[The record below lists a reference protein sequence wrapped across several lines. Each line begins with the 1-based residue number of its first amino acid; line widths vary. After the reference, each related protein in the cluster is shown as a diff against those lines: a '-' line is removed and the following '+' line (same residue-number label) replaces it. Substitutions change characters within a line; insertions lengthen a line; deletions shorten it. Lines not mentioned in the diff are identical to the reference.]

1 MSRMFGGPEPESVVE
16 RYFLPSEAI
25 AENVRLHWSVIIE
38 PFVSAL
44 LSLIAAFYIV
54 GQLKDRTGAFDDFL
68 ILAAF
73 GMVGRLVYRVLE
85 WDFDRF
91 IVTNRRIALVTGL
104 IWSRQVAM
112 MPLERVT
119 DMTYSQ
125 SVPGRIFGWGT
136 FVVESAGQ
144 DQALRTVNRIPSP
157 DDLYRTIMSLLF
169 APMQPAVAPPSA
181 QESSPELRHPPNPD
195 GS

>member
-1 MSRMFGGPEPESVVE
+1 MSRTFGGPEPESVIE

-25 AENVRLHWSVIIE
+25 AENVRLHWSVVIE
-38 PFVSAL
+38 PFVTAL
-44 LSLIAAFYIV
+44 LSMIFAFYIV
-54 GQLKDRTGAFDDFL
+54 AQLKDRTGGFDDVL

-73 GMVGRLVYRVLE
+73 GMVLRLVYRVLE

-104 IWSRQVAM
+104 IWRRQVAM

-136 FVVESAGQ
+136 FIVESAGQ
-144 DQALRTVNRIPSP
+144 EQALRTVNRIPSP
-157 DDLYRTIMSLLF
+157 DVLYRTIMTLLF
-169 APMQPAVAPPSA
+169 APKQPAVAPASA
-181 QESSPELRHPPNPD
+181 QESSPELQHPPNPD